1 MSSLS
6 QLIHLPLITTRVC
19 EVMYSMSQER
29 NVSNALMQY
38 SDASGR
44 HMVISPIALI
54 DFLEMFMS
62 TSCT

>member
-1 MSSLS
+1 
-6 QLIHLPLITTRVC
+6 
-19 EVMYSMSQER
+19 MYSMSQER
-29 NVSNALMQY
+29 NVSNTLMQY

-62 TSCT
+62 TS